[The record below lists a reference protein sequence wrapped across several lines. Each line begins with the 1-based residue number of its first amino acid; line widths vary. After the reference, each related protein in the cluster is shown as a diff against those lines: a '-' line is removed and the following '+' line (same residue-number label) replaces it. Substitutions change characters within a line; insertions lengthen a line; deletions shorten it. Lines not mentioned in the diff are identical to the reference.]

1 MFRTGTLTGPI
12 RRTVI
17 AVDCL
22 LVVLFA
28 VIGRASHSEALS
40 LAGIVRTSWPFL
52 VGVVAGDLVAAW
64 RRLAPLSLAAGG
76 CAWAGALVLGMLL
89 RAASG
94 QGTALAFIVVAAV
107 VLAVLLLGTRL
118 LLRTFVRRR
127 ITG

>member
-1 MFRTGTLTGPI
+1 MSSLTGPI

-28 VIGRASHSEALS
+28 VVGRASHSEAMTF
-40 LAGIVRTSWPFL
+40 AGIARTTWPFL
-52 VGVVAGDLVAAW
+52 VGVVVGDLVAAW
-64 RRLAPLSLAAGG
+64 RKLPPLSLTAGAI
-76 CAWAGALVLGMLL
+76 AWAGALVLGMLL
-89 RAASG
+89 RAVSG

-107 VLAVLLLGTRL
+107 VLAVLLIGARL
-118 LLRTFVRRR
+118 LFRTFVRRK